1 MIVAAGTAYAANRA
15 GKAADTAAAGARS
28 AQQEQARQ
36 YDQSREDAAPWRE
49 VGASALSQLA
59 RLYGL
64 NGAAE
69 DTRPIDPNTGQRIG
83 IPPASGADYSAFYDS
98 PDYQFARDEGMRGI
112 ERSAAARG
120 GLASGN
126 TLAALSQYNS
136 GLATQNFNNYAN
148 RLAGLANVGQSQ
160 VQNDAQLGAQYATN
174 VGNLQM
180 NAANARSS
188 GIQNQANIITSG
200 ANQLAGIGGYYYGQ
214 RQPQPYGGVGYGGG
228 STSGYGG
235 PMRIPGGS
243 MYG

>member
-1 MIVAAGTAYAANRA
+1 MAALTAAALVTAAGTAYAADQSS
-15 GKAADTAAAGARS
+15 KAAKASQRGYDAATR
-28 AQQEQARQ
+28 EQARQ
-36 YDQSREDAAPWRE
+36 FDLGREDTQPYRD
-49 VGASALSQLA
+49 VGKSALNQLA
-59 RLYGL
+59 QLYGL
-64 NGAAE
+64 SGDGANA
-69 DTRPIDPNTGQRIG
+69 P
-83 IPPASGADYSAFYDS
+83 DYSAFYDS

-148 RLAGLANVGQSQ
+148 RLAGLSGAGQQSSENLAAARASYGQQVGQ
-160 VQNDAQLGAQYATN
+160 NM
-174 VGNLQM
+174 VG
-180 NAANARSS
+180 AANARAS